1 MRDEA
6 QGLYGAAAA
15 ERGGVSQVRLDGD
28 APRGLHPVS
37 TRSPSG
43 LHVASGLGATGG
55 ASERS
60 RAPPVAPMMMMRR
73 RRVMEVMFV
82 MVLGVASGTYIYRPL
97 LLEQAALQRTKQA
110 AAGEDPGTQVE
121 RAARELPG
129 KLPEQ
134 PNAAAA
140 SNADD

>member
-1 MRDEA
+1 
-6 QGLYGAAAA
+6 
-15 ERGGVSQVRLDGD
+15 
-28 APRGLHPVS
+28 
-37 TRSPSG
+37 
-43 LHVASGLGATGG
+43 
-55 ASERS
+55 
-60 RAPPVAPMMMMRR
+60 MMMMRR

-97 LLEQAALQRTKQA
+97 LLEQAALQRAKQA
-110 AAGEDPGTQVE
+110 AAAAGEEPGTQVE
-121 RAARELPG
+121 RVARELPG